1 MVCIV
6 RNSIRSPG
14 GHGLLILGLTKGK
27 RGGDKY
33 TLIPKRKGRGYLIY
47 NFATKI
53 LTMACMNCSLVINR
67 LLFHEILDNITTSLF
82 KAIQPSEFMFLR
94 SEIKLLLTVFHTS

>member
-27 RGGDKY
+27 RGGGGDKY

-67 LLFHEILDNITTSLF
+67 LLFHEILDNYHISL
-82 KAIQPSEFMFLR
+82 QSD
-94 SEIKLLLTVFHTS
+94 LTQRVYVP